1 MKTIAILFGGS
12 SDEHVVSIT
21 STKYLSELLSNF
33 QLEYYYFDL
42 QNNIYKISA
51 IQIIDKSVIGLSNPL
66 NLSEFIENL
75 KNKIAFPINYG
86 KCAED
91 GKLYAF
97 LELYGIETIGGDFKG
112 YSIAFD
118 KLFTKH
124 FLNALQI
131 KTPKYKHYSLQFL
144 SKAEIIK
151 DIQNSFSKPIIF
163 KPRSNGS
170 SIGMTLVKQL
180 SEKEIDNAI
189 EEVLK
194 FEKDII
200 CEEFVE
206 NFKEYQIAVIQSNND
221 YFTSSVVELTCKS
234 DFLTYE
240 EKFNANSTV
249 QYISIPETEKDLYSQ
264 MEKISIEI
272 MKNLQLKHFLRM
284 DFLYTQENNTLF
296 VNEIS
301 PMFGMT
307 KESAFWKLWRAKGQK
322 DLETINKI
330 LNNFR

>member
-12 SDEHVVSIT
+12 SDEHIVSIT

-33 QLEYYYFDL
+33 QLEYYYFDS
-42 QNNIYKISA
+42 QNNIFKINVN
-51 IQIIDKSVIGLSNPL
+51 QISDKSVNDLTNPI
-66 NLSEFIENL
+66 NLSDFISNL

-97 LELYGIETIGGDFKG
+97 LELYGIETIGGDYKS

-118 KLFTKH
+118 KLFTKY
-124 FLNALQI
+124 FLNAIKI
-131 KTPKYKHYSLQFL
+131 KTPEFKHYSIQFT
-144 SKAEIIK
+144 SKSEIIK
-151 DIQNSFSKPIIF
+151 DIQLSFKKPIIF

-170 SIGMTLVKQL
+170 SIGMTLIKEL
-180 SEKEIDNAI
+180 SENEIDNAI

-221 YFTSSVVELTCKS
+221 YFTSSVVEITCKS
-234 DFLTYE
+234 EFLTYE
-240 EKFNANSTV
+240 EKFNSNSTV
-249 QYISIPETEKDLYSQ
+249 KYIPLPETEKDLFSQ
-264 MEKISIEI
+264 IEIISIEI
-272 MKNLQLKHFLRM
+272 MKQLQLKHFLRM
-284 DFLYTQENNTLF
+284 DFLYSQDNKTLY

-307 KESAFWKLWRAKGQK
+307 KESAFWKLWRAKGQN
-322 DLETINKI
+322 DLDTVNLI
-330 LNNFR
+330 LTNFR